1 MEECIRLPRPQKQG
15 KPPQG
20 PSVPL
25 EVIILTHIVKEFRHI
40 SELVALTQPR
50 PSKNAKRRMTM
61 TNNP

>member
-1 MEECIRLPRPQKQG
+1 MEECIRLPRPQRLG
-15 KPPQG
+15 KPPQE

-25 EVIILTHIVKEFRHI
+25 EVIILTHIVKEFRRI
-40 SELVALTQPR
+40 SEPVALTQPR